1 MSTSLKGSSASTS
14 AEGGASV
21 ARSSVI
27 MAAGTLASRLLG
39 FVRNALLVA
48 ALGATGSGAAD
59 AFNISNSLS
68 TQLYNLLIG
77 GILNA
82 ILVPQIVRALRRPN
96 GDELVNRLLTAASML
111 LLVVAGLLTAA
122 SPLVIMIYA
131 SGLGRWQPLAFAF
144 AFWCMPQVF
153 FYGLYALWG
162 QVLNARSSFGPYM
175 WSPVLNNLI
184 SIASLIAYLK
194 IYGAYAGGQD
204 PSVWTFNRIALIG
217 ATTTL
222 GIVVQAVVLYIPLVR
237 IGFRPRLI
245 FGVRGTGLGETSKV
259 ALWALLG
266 VLLASIGD
274 WATTNL
280 SSRALTAGESAA
292 YANVVVPSTT
302 LYANTQLI
310 FMLPQSLITTSI
322 ITALFT
328 RMSEKAAAGDSDG
341 VRDDFSLGLRS
352 VGVFTV
358 LCGFGISVLGEPALQ
373 AFVPSLSLEAARAA
387 GPMMTIL
394 GIGVITQGLWF
405 TVQRVMLAY
414 ADTKRLLRADAAV
427 GLTMV
432 VFCLGAYLLAP
443 ATQWMAWA
451 CAGIVAGHTIGTT
464 ITVPLLRRH
473 VPHLDG
479 RRITTTYARLV
490 LAVLPAAA
498 AGYGLRRVLGPAD
511 GSMTGTRATDAVV
524 IVVLGALVMT
534 LVYLVVARLLRIS
547 ELSILFSRL
556 SRIVARIGRI
566 LPGGAGRAT
575 GRLAERLA
583 PEPSVVVA
591 RAGDAQETPAVDGA
605 TASTAEAVAALA
617 EQTTGSDQERSDDD
631 PDDADPDDGW
641 SGGPAG
647 PSRGPSRPSSP
658 SDAADAPAPDAPHHW
673 AGARSGGALDRREG
687 AANRTLGTH
696 PKPQT
701 PRGGVS
707 AMSESTPIG
716 TGRYELVSTLPTTLP
731 RVVRHLGRDTIL
743 DREVTVLTLSDTTEH
758 REDVLR
764 AASRAVLIEDPRVQ
778 RVYDVEQGDGSF
790 IVMEPAASRTLTS
803 LVEKGLSPEQVRAV
817 VGETAQALDI
827 ASRRGLNHL
836 HLSPD
841 SVRLR
846 PDGSV
851 QVTGIGVEAAV
862 LGLDVEDEDDP
873 LALDRTDA
881 RSLVELLYYGLTRR
895 WPGKRSGIPSAPFH
909 GDLPAAPSTLLPEGS
924 EMPDLERVDTL
935 VERTWGGRP
944 PISAAEVAR
953 ALSPWDA
960 AVLPAT
966 EESSEAAAARS
977 AGLTAGA
984 LGVLGR
990 LRGRSSAHAAPRGS
1004 RSSVPEEVA
1013 STGASPTATESVDG
1027 AEQRPAF
1034 VVVEP
1039 EVDPTEAAS
1048 TASASAPRG
1057 DVPAPSSDSAEDEGF
1072 IEEDENE
1079 PDEEEDEVSRSVSR
1093 TTFVVLIVMLL
1104 AVLIGVFFA
1113 VTNLLQ
1119 LFGVRVTDDEVP
1131 AAKTVP
1137 TVSAQA
1143 TEPATAAPT
1152 EQASAEPTQAAPIAL
1167 TTAQA
1172 LDPYGDDSEH
1182 PELAGTLIDN
1192 STDQGWYSR
1201 YYASPSLAFK
1211 QGIGVAVTLQQ
1222 ASDVSSIEMQGTGT
1236 GGNVQI
1242 RATSPD
1248 DPQGGTLL
1256 AEGPFTEGTTTFT
1269 FPATNATSIVVWIT
1283 DLPTSSDGLNKAT
1296 ISEITLR

>member
-1 MSTSLKGSSASTS
+1 MSTSPAGSSASKA
-14 AEGGASV
+14 AEGGGSV
-21 ARSSVI
+21 ARSSAI

-82 ILVPQIVRALRRPN
+82 ILVPQIVRALRKPN

-111 LLVVAGLLTAA
+111 LLVVAGILTAA

-184 SIASLIAYLK
+184 SIASLVAYLK
-194 IYGAYAGGQD
+194 IYGGYAGGQD
-204 PSVWTFNRIALIG
+204 PSIWTFDRIALIG

-222 GIVVQAVVLYIPLVR
+222 GIVLQAVVLYVPLRR
-237 IGFRPRLI
+237 IGFKPRFI
-245 FGVRGTGLGETSKV
+245 WGVRGMGLGETSKV

-266 VLLASIGD
+266 VLLASVGD

-292 YANVVVPSTT
+292 YAHVVVPSTT

-373 AFVPSLSLEAARAA
+373 AFVPSLSLDAAQAA
-387 GPMMTIL
+387 APMMTIL

-451 CAGIVAGHTIGTT
+451 CAGIVAGHTIGTAIT
-464 ITVPLLRRH
+464 IPLLRRH

-479 RRITTTYARLV
+479 RRIMTTYARLV

-498 AGYGLRRVLGPAD
+498 VGYALRRVLGPAD
-511 GSMTGTRATDAVV
+511 GTMTGTRATDAVV

-556 SRIVARIGRI
+556 SRVVARIGRI

-583 PEPSVVVA
+583 PAPVAVTA
-591 RAGDAQETPAVDGA
+591 RAGESEATSAVDGA
-605 TASTAEAVAALA
+605 AAPTEQAVAALA
-617 EQTTGSDQERSDDD
+617 EEHPGTGSDDEPDDD
-631 PDDADPDDGW
+631 AGSADDLP
-641 SGGPAG
+641 GGPDGGPSSG
-647 PSRGPSRPSSP
+647 PSRGPSGPGTS
-658 SDAADAPAPDAPHHW
+658 SDAAAAPAPGAPYHW
-673 AGARSGGALDRREG
+673 PGARPGGALERSEG
-687 AANRTLGTH
+687 GANRTLGTH

-701 PRGGVS
+701 SRGG
-707 AMSESTPIG
+707 ARTMSESTPIG

-743 DREVTVLTLSDTTEH
+743 DREVTVLTLGNATEH

-803 LVEKGLSPEQVRAV
+803 LVEEGLSPEQVRAV

-851 QVTGIGVEAAV
+851 QVTGIGIEAAV

-873 LALDRTDA
+873 LAFDRTDA

-909 GDLPAAPSTLLPEGS
+909 GDAPAAPSTLLPEGS
-924 EMPDLERVDTL
+924 AVPDIDRVDAL

-960 AVLPAT
+960 SVLPAT
-966 EESSEAAAARS
+966 EESGEAAAARS
-977 AGLTAGA
+977 AGITSGP

-1004 RSSVPEEVA
+1004 RSQTADVAAEGQDATAAEE
-1013 STGASPTATESVDG
+1013 
-1027 AEQRPAF
+1027 RPAF
-1034 VVVEP
+1034 VVVPP
-1039 EVDPTEAAS
+1039 EEAQA
-1048 TASASAPRG
+1048 A
-1057 DVPAPSSDSAEDEGF
+1057 PAPAPQAPAPVPSSVSADDATLIEDD
-1072 IEEDENE
+1072 EDE

-1093 TTFVVLIVMLL
+1093 TTFVVLVAMLL

-1113 VTNLLQ
+1113 VSNLLQ

-1137 TVSAQA
+1137 TVTSQA
-1143 TEPATAAPT
+1143 ADAGDGTAAATPS
-1152 EQASAEPTQAAPIAL
+1152 ASASPTQAAPIAL
-1167 TTAQA
+1167 ASA
-1172 LDPYGDDSEH
+1172 ESLDPYGDDSEH
-1182 PELAGTLIDN
+1182 PELAATLIDG
-1192 STDQGWYSR
+1192 STDGGWYSR

-1222 ASDVSSIEMQGTGT
+1222 AAEVSSIEMQGTGT

-1242 RATSPD
+1242 HATSAD

-1256 AEGPFTEGTTTFT
+1256 AEGAFTDGTTTFS
-1269 FPATNATSIVVWIT
+1269 FPATNATTIVVWIT

>member
-1 MSTSLKGSSASTS
+1 MSTSPKGSSAST
-14 AEGGASV
+14 AARGGGSV
-21 ARSSVI
+21 ARSSAI
-27 MAAGTLASRLLG
+27 MAAGTLVSRILG
-39 FVRNALLVA
+39 FVRNTLLIM
-48 ALGATGSGAAD
+48 ALGATASGAAD

-82 ILVPQIVRALRRPN
+82 VLVPQIVQALRREN
-96 GDELVNRLLTAASML
+96 GDELVNRLLTAASAL
-111 LLVVAGLLTAA
+111 LLVVSGILTAA
-122 SPLVIMIYA
+122 APLVILIYA

-144 AFWCMPQVF
+144 AFWCMPQIF

-162 QVLNARSSFGPYM
+162 QVLNARHSFGPYM
-175 WSPVLNNLI
+175 WSPVLNNVI
-184 SIASLIAYLK
+184 SIGSLFVYLHVYGGYAS
-194 IYGAYAGGQD
+194 GQD
-204 PSVWTFNRIALIG
+204 PSIWTFNRIALIG

-222 GIVVQAVVLYIPLVR
+222 GIAAQALVLYVPLVR
-237 IGFRPRLI
+237 SGFRPRI
-245 FGVRGTGLGETSKV
+245 IWGVRGMGLGKASRV
-259 ALWALLG
+259 AMWALLG
-266 VLLASIGD
+266 ILVVGLGD
-274 WATTNL
+274 LATTNL
-280 SSRALTAGESAA
+280 GSKAVNAAQTAE
-292 YANVVVPSTT
+292 YAHVIVPSTT
-302 LYANTQLI
+302 MYANALLVY
-310 FMLPQSLITTSI
+310 MLPQSLITTSI

-328 RMSEKAAAGDSDG
+328 RMSEKAAAGDAEG
-341 VRDDFSLGLRS
+341 VRDDLSLGLRS
-352 VGVFTV
+352 VAVFTV
-358 LCGFGISVLGEPALQ
+358 LFAAGIGTLAAPALQ
-373 AFVPSLSLEAARAA
+373 VFAPSISLAQADATA
-387 GPMMTIL
+387 PIL
-394 GIGVITQGLWF
+394 TVLAVGIVFQGIWF
-405 TVQRVMLAY
+405 TTQRVMLAY
-414 ADTKRLLRADAAV
+414 SDTRRLLRADAVV
-427 GLTMV
+427 GVIPV
-432 VFCLGAYLLAP
+432 VVCLGAYLLAP
-443 ATQWMAWA
+443 ADHWMTWA
-451 CAGIVAGHTIGTT
+451 AVGSALSQLGGSVAI
-464 ITVPLLRRH
+464 IPLLRRH
-473 VPHLDG
+473 LPSLDG
-479 RRITTTYARLV
+479 RRVVSTYARLALAAV
-490 LAVLPAAA
+490 PAVLV
-498 AGYGLRRVLGPAD
+498 GVGVRVLMGPAD
-511 GSMTGTRATDAVV
+511 AERAGARMGHALV
-524 IVVLGALVMT
+524 VVLVAALAMT
-534 LVYLVVARLLRIS
+534 IAYLVAARLLRIS

-583 PEPSVVVA
+583 PEVVPA
-591 RAGDAQETPAVDGA
+591 RAGEAAETPAVDGA
-605 TASTAEAVAALA
+605 AAPTEQAVAALT
-617 EQTTGSDQERSDDD
+617 EERTVTGIGTDSGSGSSRLGRADHGDEPDGDEG
-631 PDDADPDDGW
+631 PDDAPGDGP
-641 SGGPAG
+641 SGGAPTG
-647 PSRGPSRPSSP
+647 PSHPDAP
-658 SDAADAPAPDAPHHW
+658 SDAAVAPAPGAPHHW
-673 AGARSGGALDRREG
+673 PGPRPGGALDEPEAG
-687 AANRTLGTH
+687 ANRTLGTQ

-701 PRGGVS
+701 SRGGVS

-743 DREVTVLTLSDTTEH
+743 DREVTVLTLGDATEH
-758 REDVLR
+758 RDDVLR

-803 LVEKGLSPEQVRAV
+803 LVEEGLTPEQVRAV

-851 QVTGIGVEAAV
+851 QVTGIGIEAAV

-873 LALDRTDA
+873 LAFDRTDA

-909 GDLPAAPSTLLPEGS
+909 GDSPAAPSTLLPEGS
-924 EMPDLERVDTL
+924 EVPDIDRVDAL
-935 VERTWGGRP
+935 VERTWGDRP

-953 ALSPWDA
+953 ALSPWDVS
-960 AVLPAT
+960 VLPAT
-966 EESSEAAAARS
+966 EEPGEAAAARS
-977 AGLTAGA
+977 VGLTSGA

-1004 RSSVPEEVA
+1004 RAQAADDVDATTGQDATSAGVEERPVFVTVPPEE
-1013 STGASPTATESVDG
+1013 
-1027 AEQRPAF
+1027 EQ
-1034 VVVEP
+1034 
-1039 EVDPTEAAS
+1039 
-1048 TASASAPRG
+1048 SAPQA
-1057 DVPAPSSDSAEDEGF
+1057 PAPSSESAEDYDF
-1072 IEEDENE
+1072 IEDDDE
-1079 PDEEEDEVSRSVSR
+1079 PDEEDEVSRSVSR
-1093 TTFVVLIVMLL
+1093 TTFVVLIAMLL

-1137 TVSAQA
+1137 TVTAQA
-1143 TEPATAAPT
+1143 TEAGAATAAATPS
-1152 EQASAEPTQAAPIAL
+1152 ASATPTQATAIAL
-1167 TTAQA
+1167 ASAQA

-1182 PELAGTLIDN
+1182 PELASTLIDG
-1192 STDQGWYSR
+1192 STADGWYSR

-1242 RATSPD
+1242 RATSPE

-1256 AEGPFTEGTTTFT
+1256 AEGAFTEGTTTFT
-1269 FPATNATSIVVWIT
+1269 FPATNATSVVVWIT